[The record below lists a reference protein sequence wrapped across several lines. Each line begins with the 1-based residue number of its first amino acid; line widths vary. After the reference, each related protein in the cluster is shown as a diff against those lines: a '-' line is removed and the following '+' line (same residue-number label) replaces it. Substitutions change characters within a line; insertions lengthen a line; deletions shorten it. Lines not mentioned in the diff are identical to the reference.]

1 MSTEPGSTVFE
12 RPVED
17 ANSVPMLA
25 QVYARVR
32 NRLREVEALLRDQP
46 QPVRVVG
53 EDAVEQRTE
62 PNVLIAQAAALRAV
76 AERALVV
83 PISARAIVG
92 STVYVRTDE
101 DAPLER
107 YEIVVPTEADPA
119 ERKVSFDSPIGSALL
134 GREVGDTAVVK
145 TPRGQRELRVMVIK
159 HQ

>member
-1 MSTEPGSTVFE
+1 MSIQTGATVFA
-12 RPVED
+12 RPVAD
-17 ANSVPMLA
+17 ADSIPMMA

-46 QPVRVVG
+46 QAVRAAG

-62 PNVLIAQAAALRAV
+62 PNVLLAQATALRAV

-83 PISARAIVG
+83 PIGTRAIVG
-92 STVYVRTDE
+92 STVEVCSGDDR
-101 DAPLER
+101 PLER

-134 GREVGDTAVVK
+134 GREVGDVTVVQ
-145 TPRGQRELRVMVIK
+145 TPRGQRELRVIVIT